1 MTNFVLTIYEMEIA
15 MNIYFFGDSISFGQG
30 ISVDLT
36 WVNQIAQQLR
46 REYGGGNYGREY
58 FHQRKYDENGVGKN
72 AL

>member
-46 REYGGGNYGREY
+46 RAYRGGG
-58 FHQRKYDENGVGKN
+58 
-72 AL
+72 